1 MLAEIPKRA
10 KGIIQAKVAASTKN
24 DKDSQYNPAEKKP
37 TPNHQP
43 IENADQEANLLIVKH
58 RGSFEVRQPS
68 INHASP
74 TNPGINKGHT

>member
-24 DKDSQYNPAEKKP
+24 DKDSQYSPAEKKP

-43 IENADQEANLLIVKH
+43 IENADQEANLVIVKH

-68 INHASP
+68 INQASP